1 MRDEAY
7 IHPLCVHGEAQARWG
22 HDLLRGPLFSQVDH
36 LFCLEPR
43 QYDSSMNTWH
53 KEKEGKKYSTENSK
67 WLVEAYME
75 VFWIKENFSN
85 IDMGA
90 KN

>member
-53 KEKEGKKYSTENSK
+53 KEKEGKNTQQKIQNGLLRPIWK
-67 WLVEAYME
+67 
-75 VFWIKENFSN
+75 FS
-85 IDMGA
+85 G
-90 KN
+90 